1 MRDPV
6 SGRRRKPA
14 AVLALID
21 AITVRRYLKSRGLHV
36 DGPVQ
41 MRPPHQ
47 GGTRTNDRK
56 DQK

>member
-1 MRDPV
+1 M
-6 SGRRRKPA
+6 SGRRREPA

-21 AITVRRYLKSRGLHV
+21 AITVRHYLKSRGLYI

-41 MRPPHQ
+41 IRPLHQ

-56 DQK
+56 DHR